1 MSDFEMQ
8 FTNETNRNILEV
20 EMSVK
25 DPEAYTE
32 PITNGVTDH
41 RMTNGFNEE
50 DEAPKE
56 PEGLDIR
63 LSKSE
68 RGGSRRAHTFSRIN
82 VFRGNWNALPESSA
96 QTIVQ
101 TYDTPLLFNLP
112 SSFPEIFQYP
122 HHLPGEFSIE
132 GDLPVYT
139 LQAPTKGLAIHTAL
153 SSSTSV
159 AQRIRA
165 LAEIVG
171 RVVGVEE
178 REGLRSDL
186 LRVGEEYVDGWDSGS
201 DEDDD

>member
-1 MSDFEMQ
+1 MSDLEMQ
-8 FTNETNRNILEV
+8 FTNEINRNILEV
-20 EMSVK
+20 EMSTK
-25 DPEAYTE
+25 DPGAYSE
-32 PITNGVTDH
+32 PIANGVTDH
-41 RMTNGFNEE
+41 RMTNGFHEE

-56 PEGLDIR
+56 PEPLDIR
-63 LSKSE
+63 FSKSE
-68 RGGSRRAHTFSRIN
+68 RRTHTFSRIN
-82 VFRGNWNALPESSA
+82 IFRGEWKSLPELSA

-101 TYDTPLLFNLP
+101 TYNTPLLFNLP

-122 HHLPGEFSIE
+122 HHLPGEFSTE
-132 GDLPVYT
+132 SDLPVYT
-139 LQAPTKGLAIHTAL
+139 MQAPTDGLAIHTAL

-159 AQRIRA
+159 TQRIRG

-186 LRVGEEYVDGWDSGS
+186 LRIGEEYVDGWDSGS